1 MAQETSRAIFL
12 RASQNAESMELPT
25 SASVT
30 EMLAGL
36 GIQADVT
43 EVESAFDQLA
53 LSPTSMLDAE
63 MFARVASSVEQL
75 TTAPDSASSVGSAA
89 FERVASS
96 VQQLTPAPSS
106 VASVG
111 SAAASPNSGGI
122 VASLRILL
130 VQAEHVAPGA
140 AGRRQAFDRVR
151 GILGTQISDI
161 AKIVPERRGGGVHI
175 GLCSVEHV
183 DQIVAALGV
192 LGTVTRLTRDEHA
205 NRVQNDSFLRVQRQ
219 RQALQILG
227 AADAASVA
235 SSLLAMYG
243 SGGGQSSRRR
253 VASHL
258 AELVTVG
265 QRISANA
272 NRSGTGDVL
281 RNQEDDA
288 DGGLD
293 ADA

>member
-1 MAQETSRAIFL
+1 MAEETSRAIFL
-12 RASQNAESMELPT
+12 RASHNAESMELPT
-25 SASVT
+25 FASFT

-36 GIQADVT
+36 GIQANVT
-43 EVESAFDQLA
+43 EVESAFDQLG
-53 LSPTSMLDAE
+53 LLPTSILDAD
-63 MFARVASSVEQL
+63 MFAHVANNFEQL
-75 TTAPDSASSVGSAA
+75 TTAPGSAVSVGSAA
-89 FERVASS
+89 FERVASRLE
-96 VQQLTPAPSS
+96 QLTTAPGS

-111 SAAASPNSGGI
+111 SAATSDTSGGI

-130 VQAEHVAPGA
+130 AQAEHLAPEA

-151 GILGTQISDI
+151 GILGTQMNDI
-161 AKIVPERRGGGVHI
+161 AKVVPERRGGGVQI

-205 NRVQNDSFLRVQRQ
+205 KRVQNDSFLRVQRQ
-219 RQALQILG
+219 RHASQILG
-227 AADAASVA
+227 ASDAASVA
-235 SSLLAMYG
+235 STLLTMYG

-272 NRSGTGDVL
+272 NRSGKYNVL
-281 RNQEDDA
+281 RNEEDETSDGLVSDA
-288 DGGLD
+288 
-293 ADA
+293 